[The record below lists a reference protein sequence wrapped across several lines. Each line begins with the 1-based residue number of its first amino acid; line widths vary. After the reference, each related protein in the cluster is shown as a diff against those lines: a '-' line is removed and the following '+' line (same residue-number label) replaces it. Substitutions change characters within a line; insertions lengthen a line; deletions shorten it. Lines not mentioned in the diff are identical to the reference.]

1 MLALLP
7 ISELQ
12 HFIAALTVGLL
23 SDFQAHATI
32 VLITDRCLPTTTFH
46 PDLLHFYRLHF
57 DQYTTAEAKEV
68 HNLHAI

>member
-7 ISELQ
+7 VSELQ
-12 HFIAALTVGLL
+12 HFTATLTVCLL

-32 VLITDRCLPTTTFH
+32 VLITDRCFPTTTFH

-57 DQYTTAEAKEV
+57 DQSTTAEAKEV
-68 HNLHAI
+68 RNLHAI

>member
-7 ISELQ
+7 ISEQ
-12 HFIAALTVGLL
+12 HNFIAIVTVCLL

-32 VLITDRCLPTTTFH
+32 VLITDKCWLMDTFH
-46 PDLLHFYRLHF
+46 PDLLYFPTIHF

-68 HNLHAI
+68 HNAHAI